1 MIKPFVSIVI
11 ISLFSMQA
19 FGLPVVLD
27 EIAAIVDDDLI
38 TITEVKERVKTIRAQ
53 AANPEALPPTNVL
66 TEQILERLIV
76 ESLQLQM
83 ARRAGVRVSDAELNN
98 AMARIA
104 NQNQLTLEQFRD
116 ALAAD
121 GISYRSMRQQIER
134 EIMIG
139 RVQQGVMNSRI
150 EISEQA
156 ITDFLESEA
165 GRELTS
171 DEYRIGHI
179 LLATDSDMNQKE
191 IQATRARADEIIKG
205 LEAGDDFAATAMAK
219 TRRFAHSVC
228 RYRRGARASSGRR
241 THPERF
247 RLSYH

>member
-83 ARRAGVRVSDAELNN
+83 ARRAGFGS
-98 AMARIA
+98 AMPSSIMQWQESPIRI
-104 NQNQLTLEQFRD
+104 
-116 ALAAD
+116 
-121 GISYRSMRQQIER
+121 
-134 EIMIG
+134 
-139 RVQQGVMNSRI
+139 NS
-150 EISEQA
+150 
-156 ITDFLESEA
+156 L
-165 GRELTS
+165 
-171 DEYRIGHI
+171 
-179 LLATDSDMNQKE
+179 
-191 IQATRARADEIIKG
+191 
-205 LEAGDDFAATAMAK
+205 
-219 TRRFAHSVC
+219 
-228 RYRRGARASSGRR
+228 
-241 THPERF
+241 
-247 RLSYH
+247 

>member
-171 DEYRIGHI
+171 DEYLFNIE
-179 LLATDSDMNQKE
+179 T
-191 IQATRARADEIIKG
+191 
-205 LEAGDDFAATAMAK
+205 
-219 TRRFAHSVC
+219 
-228 RYRRGARASSGRR
+228 
-241 THPERF
+241 
-247 RLSYH
+247 